1 MKIYV
6 ISARCDTE
14 LEPARV
20 FKTREEAERDAHN
33 YIYSGARED
42 YRWRFRNVDN
52 PSDEELEKWAE
63 DNGYELW
70 DYYWWNGGDETLEAE
85 ITEVDI

>member
-6 ISARCDTE
+6 VSARCDTE

-20 FKTREEAERDAHN
+20 FKTKEEAERCAHD
-33 YIYSGARED
+33 YVYAGARDECEL
-42 YRWRFRNVDN
+42 DN
-52 PSDEELEKWAE
+52 PTDKELDKWAK

-70 DYYWWNGGDETLEAE
+70 GYYWWDGGGYALEAE